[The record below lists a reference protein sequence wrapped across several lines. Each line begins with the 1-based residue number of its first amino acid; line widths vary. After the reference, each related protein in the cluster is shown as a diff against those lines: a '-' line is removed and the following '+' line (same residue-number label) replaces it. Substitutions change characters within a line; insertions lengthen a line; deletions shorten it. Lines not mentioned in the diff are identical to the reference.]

1 MLLQNLCDPDRHE
14 DSINEESEEI
24 LVEFPQAQTPDVG
37 YQKLGPGYSV
47 INPEN
52 VNQSNENLQLFKD
65 LAENIEQTMN
75 EEIAEIDR
83 EV

>member
-1 MLLQNLCDPDRHE
+1 MASVLASSAVVLGSN
-14 DSINEESEEI
+14 
-24 LVEFPQAQTPDVG
+24 PDVG